1 MMNFNRKVIF
11 LTGSNGNLGKSLVS
25 YFLQY
30 NCKIIALDK
39 DKIKV
44 KNNKIS
50 FYQVDF
56 NNINNLK
63 SVLNLIKKKFNKI
76 DFIIN
81 NAGLTHFNVKKNELN
96 SFSLEKW
103 SSSLNINLIS
113 ADLIIREL
121 SKKMPKK
128 NDSSILN
135 VASIYGCLKPDFS
148 IYKNTEIVNNLEYA
162 ASKAALIQLTKWYS
176 GKLCPIRINSISPGG
191 IFNNHKKKFANQYS
205 SKTLLKRMAK
215 KEEII
220 NSMIFLL
227 SNNAS
232 YITGE
237 NIIVDGGFLSR

>member
-11 LTGSNGNLGKSLVS
+11 LTGSNGNLGKSLIG

-39 DKIKV
+39 DKIKA

-63 SVLNLIKKKFNKI
+63 IVLNLIKKKFNKI

-121 SKKMPKK
+121 SEKMPKK

-148 IYKNTEIVNNLEYA
+148 IYKNTEIVNSLEYA
-162 ASKAALIQLTKWYS
+162 ASKAAIIQLTKY
-176 GKLCPIRINSISPGG
+176 
-191 IFNNHKKKFANQYS
+191 F
-205 SKTLLKRMAK
+205 
-215 KEEII
+215 E
-220 NSMIFLL
+220 
-227 SNNAS
+227 
-232 YITGE
+232 
-237 NIIVDGGFLSR
+237 